1 MMEWIIYKIMDWNA
15 IEHDLYCIMCLGV
28 YKKRSQKGKRVVLLL
43 YHSPFIP
50 LSPLPRDK
58 IVISISFY

>member
-1 MMEWIIYKIMDWNA
+1 MDWNA
-15 IEHDLYCIMCLGV
+15 MEHDLYCIMYLGV
-28 YKKRSQKGKRVVLLL
+28 YKKGSQKGKRVVLLL

>member
-15 IEHDLYCIMCLGV
+15 MEHDLYCIMCLGV
-28 YKKRSQKGKRVVLLL
+28 YKKGSQKGKRVVLLL

>member
-1 MMEWIIYKIMDWNA
+1 MDWNA
-15 IEHDLYCIMCLGV
+15 MEHDLYCIMCLGV

-50 LSPLPRDK
+50 LFPLPRDK